1 MMAKI
6 FFTCN
11 YHKNPARAN
20 TGKLLQ
26 YIGTRESV
34 EKLPT
39 GIDHSPSTVRQQ
51 RLITDIVKSFPHS
64 REYVEYK
71 NYETYSTK
79 SNATNF
85 INAVIERDDIRRL
98 DNLMT
103 YIAERPGVEKV
114 GTHGLFTQTDDKI
127 DLDAVAKEVNNHGG
141 IVFTYILSLRR
152 EDAERL
158 GYNNAQAWKD
168 LVRRNV
174 AEIAEA
180 HNISLSNLQWYAGFH
195 NKDHHPH
202 IHLVVYSKDGKQGW
216 NTKKTI
222 EDMRRLFGNDIFRNE
237 QYKLFQMETLQRD
250 LVKER
255 VKDLIEDA
263 FSMYP
268 VSWEMQYLFE
278 TLRQQLKNHTGKKVY
293 GYLPKEIKK
302 TVNKIVAEFA
312 KDEDVAELY
321 AEWNKINR
329 EKLSLYYENK
339 EPDIPLE
346 DNKEFRSLKNDIIR
360 AAVQMD
366 TYLVNQGYSTEQKV
380 GFLFTNVFRAFLKLF
395 QNNYNKHAN
404 RLGRQIDRKLMTAIE
419 AKKAAHGI
427 KTEKGVPFDYNEPTM
442 NL

>member
-1 MMAKI
+1 MAKI

-11 YHKNPARAN
+11 YYKNPARAN
-20 TGKLLQ
+20 TGRLLR

-51 RLITDIVKSFPHS
+51 RLIADIIKSFPHS
-64 REYVEYK
+64 KEYVEYE
-71 NYETYSTK
+71 NYNNSSTK

-85 INAVIERDDIRRL
+85 INAVIERDDVYRL
-98 DNLMT
+98 DKLVS
-103 YIAERPGVEKV
+103 YIAERPGVEKL
-114 GTHGLFTQTDDKI
+114 GTHGLFAQSDDKI
-127 DLDAVAKEVNNHGG
+127 NLDEVAEEVNAHNG
-141 IVFTYILSLRR
+141 IVFTHILSLRR

-158 GYNNAQAWKD
+158 GYNNARAWKD

-174 AEIAEA
+174 VEIAEA
-180 HNISLSNLQWYAGFH
+180 HNITLSNLQWYAGFH

-202 IHLVVYSKDGKQGW
+202 IHLVVYSKDDKQGW
-216 NTKKTI
+216 ITKKTI
-222 EDMRRLFGNDIFRNE
+222 EDMRRLFANDIFRNE
-237 QYKLFQMETLQRD
+237 QYKLFQMETQQRD

-255 VKDLIEDA
+255 VKDLIEDV

-268 VSWEMQYLFE
+268 ASWELQNLFE
-278 TLRQQLKNHTGKKVY
+278 ILRQQLKNYSGKKVY
-293 GYLPKEIKK
+293 GYLPKEIKE

-329 EKLSLYYENK
+329 EKLSLYYEKK

-346 DNKEFRSLKNDIIR
+346 DNKEFRSLKNDIIS

-380 GFLFTNVFRAFLKLF
+380 GFLFTNVFRAFLRLF
-395 QNNYNKHAN
+395 QNNYNRHATH
-404 RLGRQIDRKLMTAIE
+404 LGRQMDRKLLSAIE
-419 AKKAAHGI
+419 AKKAAHGL
-427 KTEKGVPFDYNEPTM
+427 KTDKGVAYDYNETTM
-442 NL
+442 

>member
-1 MMAKI
+1 MAKI

-11 YHKNPARAN
+11 YYKNPARAN
-20 TGKLLQ
+20 TGRLLR

-39 GIDHSPSTVRQQ
+39 GIDHSPPTVWQQ

-64 REYVEYK
+64 KEYVEYE
-71 NYETYSTK
+71 NYNNSSTK
-79 SNATNF
+79 SNAINF
-85 INAVIERDDIRRL
+85 INAVIERDDVRRL
-98 DNLMT
+98 DKLVS
-103 YIAERPGVEKV
+103 YIAERPGVEKL

-127 DLDAVAKEVNNHGG
+127 DLDEVAEEVNAHNG
-141 IVFTYILSLRR
+141 IVFTHILSLRQ

-180 HNISLSNLQWYAGFH
+180 HNISLSNLKWYAGFH

-202 IHLVVYSKDGKQGW
+202 IHLVVYSKDGNQGW
-216 NTKKTI
+216 ITKKTI
-222 EDMRRLFGNDIFRNE
+222 EDMRRLFANDIFRNE
-237 QYKLFQMETLQRD
+237 QYKLFQMETQQRD
-250 LVKER
+250 LVKGR
-255 VKDLIEDA
+255 VRDLLEDA

-278 TLRQQLKNHTGKKVY
+278 TLQQQLKNYSGKKVY
-293 GYLPKEIKK
+293 GYLPKEIKE

-312 KDEDVAELY
+312 KDEDVAEHY
-321 AEWNKINR
+321 AEGNKIKR
-329 EKLSLYYENK
+329 EKRSLYNEKK
-339 EPDIPLE
+339 ELDIPLE

-366 TYLVNQGYSTEQKV
+366 TYLMNQGYSTEQKV

-395 QNNYNKHAN
+395 QNNYNRHAN
-404 RLGRQIDRKLMTAIE
+404 RLGKQIDRKLMSAIE
-419 AKKAAHGI
+419 AKKAALGI
-427 KTEKGVPFDYNEPTM
+427 KTEKGVAYDYNEPIM

>member
-1 MMAKI
+1 MAKI
-6 FFTCN
+6 FFTSN
-11 YHKNPARAN
+11 YYKNPARAN
-20 TGKLLQ
+20 TGRLIR

-34 EKLPT
+34 EKLPI
-39 GIDHSPSTVRQQ
+39 GLDHSPSTVRQQ
-51 RLITDIVKSFPHS
+51 RLIAEVLKSFPHS

-71 NYETYSTK
+71 NYKSDSTK

-85 INAVIERDDIRRL
+85 INAVIERDDVRRL
-98 DNLMT
+98 DKLMT
-103 YIAERPGVEKV
+103 YIAERPGVEKI

-127 DLDAVAKEVNNHGG
+127 DLDEVAEEVNDHNG
-141 IVFTYILSLRR
+141 IVFTHILSLRR

-174 AEIAEA
+174 AELAEA

-216 NTKKTI
+216 ITKKTI

-237 QYKLFQMETLQRD
+237 QYKLFQMETQQRD

-263 FSMYP
+263 FSIYP

-278 TLRQQLKNHTGKKVY
+278 NLRQQLKNHSGKKVY
-293 GYLPKEIKK
+293 GYLPKEIKE

-329 EKLSLYYENK
+329 EKLSLYYEKK

-360 AAVQMD
+360 AAVQKEN
-366 TYLVNQGYSTEQKV
+366 YLVNTGYSTEQKV
-380 GFLFTNVFRAFLKLF
+380 GFLFTNVFRAFLRLF
-395 QNNYNKHAN
+395 QNSYNRHAN
-404 RLGRQIDRKLMTAIE
+404 RLGRQMDRKLISAIE
-419 AKKAAHGI
+419 AKKAAHGL
-427 KTEKGVPFDYNEPTM
+427 KTDKGVAYDYNEPTM
-442 NL
+442 

>member
-1 MMAKI
+1 MAKI
-6 FFTCN
+6 FFTSN
-11 YHKNPARAN
+11 YYKNPAKAN
-20 TGKLLQ
+20 TGRLLR

-51 RLITDIVKSFPHS
+51 RLIAEVLKSFPHS
-64 REYVEYK
+64 REYLEYK
-71 NYETYSTK
+71 NYESDSTK

-85 INAVIERDDIRRL
+85 INAVIERNDVSRL
-98 DNLMT
+98 DKLVS
-103 YIAERPGVEKV
+103 YIAERPGVEKI
-114 GTHGLFTQTDDKI
+114 GSHGLFSQTDDKI
-127 DLDAVAKEVNNHGG
+127 DLDAVAEEVNNHNG
-141 IVFTYILSLRR
+141 IVFTHIISLRR

-174 AEIAEA
+174 TELAEA

-216 NTKKTI
+216 ITKKTI
-222 EDMRRLFGNDIFRNE
+222 EDMRRLFAGDIFRNE
-237 QYKLFQMETLQRD
+237 QYKLFQMETQQRD
-250 LVKER
+250 MVKER
-255 VKDLIEDA
+255 VKDLIEDV

-268 VSWEMQYLFE
+268 VSLEIYSLFE
-278 TLRQQLKNHTGKKVY
+278 TLQHQLKNHSGKKVY
-293 GYLPKEIKK
+293 GYLPKEIKE
-302 TVNKIVAEFA
+302 TVNQIVAEFA

-329 EKLSLYYENK
+329 EKLSLYYEKK

-346 DNKEFRSLKNDIIR
+346 LNKEFRSLKNDIIR

-366 TYLVNQGYSTEQKV
+366 NYMVNSGYSTEQKV

-395 QNNYNKHAN
+395 QNSYNKHAN
-404 RLGRQIDRKLMTAIE
+404 RLGRQIDKKLMSAIE
-419 AKKAAHGI
+419 AKKAAHGL
-427 KTEKGVPFDYNEPTM
+427 KSDKGVAYDYNEPTIIM
-442 NL
+442 

>member
-1 MMAKI
+1 MAKI

-11 YHKNPARAN
+11 YYKNPAGAN
-20 TGKLLQ
+20 TGRLLR

-34 EKLPT
+34 EKLPS

-51 RLITDIVKSFPHS
+51 RLIADIVKTFPHS
-64 REYVEYK
+64 KEYVEYQ
-71 NYETYSTK
+71 NYETDSTK

-85 INAVIERDDIRRL
+85 INAVIERDDVRRL
-98 DNLMT
+98 DKLMT
-103 YIAERPGVEKV
+103 YIAERPSVEKI

-127 DLDAVAKEVNNHGG
+127 DLDAVAEEVNAHNG
-141 IVFTYILSLRR
+141 IVFTHILSLRR

-158 GYNNAQAWKD
+158 GYNNARAWKD

-202 IHLVVYSKDGKQGW
+202 IHLVVYAKDGNQGW
-216 NTKKTI
+216 ITKKTI
-222 EDMRRLFGNDIFRNE
+222 EDMRRLFANDIFRNE
-237 QYKLFQMETLQRD
+237 QYKLFQMETQQRD

-255 VKDLIEDA
+255 VKDLIEDV

-268 VSWEMQYLFE
+268 VSWKMQYLFE
-278 TLRQQLKNHTGKKVY
+278 TLRQQLKNHSGKKVY
-293 GYLPKEIKK
+293 GYLPKEIKE

-329 EKLSLYYENK
+329 EKLSLYYEKK

-380 GFLFTNVFRAFLKLF
+380 GFLFTNVFRAFLRLF
-395 QNNYNKHAN
+395 QNNYNRHTA
-404 RLGRQIDRKLMTAIE
+404 RLGRQMDRKLMSAIE
-419 AKKAAHGI
+419 AKKAAHGL
-427 KTEKGVPFDYNEPTM
+427 KTDKGVAYDYNEPTM
-442 NL
+442 

>member
-1 MMAKI
+1 MDKYNWRFPKLDGGLEQGINDGGIATFKGSKLY
-6 FFTCN
+6 T
-11 YHKNPARAN
+11 YLAREICQN
-20 TGKLLQ
+20 
-26 YIGTRESV
+26 S
-34 EKLPT
+34 
-39 GIDHSPSTVRQQ
+39 
-51 RLITDIVKSFPHS
+51 
-64 REYVEYK
+64 
-71 NYETYSTK
+71 
-79 SNATNF
+79 
-85 INAVIERDDIRRL
+85 
-98 DNLMT
+98 
-103 YIAERPGVEKV
+103 
-114 GTHGLFTQTDDKI
+114 
-127 DLDAVAKEVNNHGG
+127 LDAKAEGEKTVIVEFNNLSLKKSEYPSLFALDSIFKDCRDYWEQRMEPKLERFLAEADKKLVNDT
-141 IVFTYILSLRR
+141 IVFTHILSLRR

-174 AEIAEA
+174 AEIAKA

-195 NKDHHPH
+195 DKDHHPH

-216 NTKKTI
+216 ITKKTI

-237 QYKLFQMETLQRD
+237 QYKLFQMETQQRD

-255 VKDLIEDA
+255 VKDLLEDA

-278 TLRQQLKNHTGKKVY
+278 TLRQQLKNYSGKKMY
-293 GYLPKEIKK
+293 GYLPKDIKE

-329 EKLSLYYENK
+329 EKLSLYYEKK

-366 TYLVNQGYSTEQKV
+366 NYLVNTGYSTEQRV
-380 GFLFTNVFRAFLKLF
+380 GFLFTNVFRSFLRLF
-395 QNNYNKHAN
+395 QNNYNRHAN
-404 RLGRQIDRKLMTAIE
+404 RLGRQMDRKLMSAIE
-419 AKKAAHGI
+419 AKKAAHGL
-427 KTEKGVPFDYNEPTM
+427 KTDKGVVFDYNEPTM
-442 NL
+442 

>member
-1 MMAKI
+1 MEYE
-6 FFTCN
+6 N
-11 YHKNPARAN
+11 YNN
-20 TGKLLQ
+20 
-26 YIGTRESV
+26 S
-34 EKLPT
+34 
-39 GIDHSPSTVRQQ
+39 
-51 RLITDIVKSFPHS
+51 
-64 REYVEYK
+64 
-71 NYETYSTK
+71 STK
-79 SNATNF
+79 SNAINF
-85 INAVIERDDIRRL
+85 INAVIERDDVRRL
-98 DNLMT
+98 DKLVS
-103 YIAERPGVEKV
+103 YIAERPGVEKL

-127 DLDAVAKEVNNHGG
+127 DLDEVAEEVNAHNG
-141 IVFTYILSLRR
+141 IVFTHILSLRQ

-180 HNISLSNLQWYAGFH
+180 HNISLSNLKWYAGFH

-202 IHLVVYSKDGKQGW
+202 IHLVVYSKDGNQGW
-216 NTKKTI
+216 ITKKTI
-222 EDMRRLFGNDIFRNE
+222 EDMRRLFANDIFRNE
-237 QYKLFQMETLQRD
+237 QYKLFQMETQQRD
-250 LVKER
+250 LVKGR
-255 VKDLIEDA
+255 VRDLLEDA

-278 TLRQQLKNHTGKKVY
+278 TLQQQLKNYSGKKVY
-293 GYLPKEIKK
+293 GYLPKEIKE

-329 EKLSLYYENK
+329 EKLSLYYEKK
-339 EPDIPLE
+339 ELDIPLE

-366 TYLVNQGYSTEQKV
+366 TYLMNQGYSTEQKV

-395 QNNYNKHAN
+395 QNNYNRHAN
-404 RLGRQIDRKLMTAIE
+404 RLGKQIDRKLMSAIE
-419 AKKAAHGI
+419 AKKAALGI
-427 KTEKGVPFDYNEPTM
+427 KTEKGVAYDYNEPIM

>member
-1 MMAKI
+1 MAKI

-11 YHKNPARAN
+11 YYKNPARAN
-20 TGKLLQ
+20 TGRLLR

-51 RLITDIVKSFPHS
+51 RLIAGVLKSFPHS

-71 NYETYSTK
+71 NYESDSTK

-85 INAVIERDDIRRL
+85 INAVIERNDVSRIDKL
-98 DNLMT
+98 VS
-103 YIAERPGVEKV
+103 YIAERPGVEKI
-114 GTHGLFTQTDDKI
+114 GSHGLFSQTDDKI
-127 DLDAVAKEVNNHGG
+127 DLDAVAEEVNNHNG
-141 IVFTYILSLRR
+141 IVFTHIISLRR

-174 AEIAEA
+174 TELAEA
-180 HNISLSNLQWYAGFH
+180 HSINLSNLQWYAGFH

-216 NTKKTI
+216 ITKKTI
-222 EDMRRLFGNDIFRNE
+222 QDMRRLFAGDVFHNE
-237 QYKLFQMETLQRD
+237 QYKLFQMETQQRD
-250 LVKER
+250 MVKER
-255 VKDLIEDA
+255 VKDLIEDV

-268 VSWEMQYLFE
+268 VSLEIHSLFE
-278 TLRQQLKNHTGKKVY
+278 ILQQQLKNHSGKKVY
-293 GYLPKEIKK
+293 GYLPKEIKE
-302 TVNKIVAEFA
+302 TVNQIVAEFA

-329 EKLSLYYENK
+329 EKLSLYYEK
-339 EPDIPLE
+339 EGPDIPLE
-346 DNKEFRSLKNDIIR
+346 LNKEFRSLKNDIIR

-366 TYLVNQGYSTEQKV
+366 SYLVNTGYSTEQKV
-380 GFLFTNVFRAFLKLF
+380 GFLFTGVFRAFLKLF
-395 QNNYNKHAN
+395 QNSYNKHAN
-404 RLGRQIDRKLMTAIE
+404 RLGRQIDKKLMSAIE
-419 AKKAAHGI
+419 AKKAAHGL
-427 KTEKGVPFDYNEPTM
+427 KSDKGVAYDYNEPTITM
-442 NL
+442 

>member
-1 MMAKI
+1 MAKI

-11 YHKNPARAN
+11 YYKNPAKAN
-20 TGKLLQ
+20 TGRLLR

-39 GIDHSPSTVRQQ
+39 GIDRSPSTVRQQ
-51 RLITDIVKSFPHS
+51 RLIAEVVKTFPHS
-64 REYVEYK
+64 REYDEYK
-71 NYETYSTK
+71 NYESESTK

-85 INAVIERDDIRRL
+85 INAVIELDDVQRL
-98 DNLMT
+98 DKLVS
-103 YIAERPGVEKV
+103 YIAERPGVEKI
-114 GTHGLFTQTDDKI
+114 GTHGLFSHTDDKI
-127 DLDAVAKEVNNHGG
+127 DLDEVAEEVNAHKG
-141 IVFTYILSLRR
+141 IVFTHILSLHR

-158 GYNNAQAWKD
+158 GYNNTRAWKD

-174 AEIAEA
+174 CEIAEA

-216 NTKKTI
+216 ITKKTI
-222 EDMRRLFGNDIFRNE
+222 KDMRRLFANDIFRNE
-237 QYKLFQMETLQRD
+237 QYKLFQMETQQRD

-255 VKDLIEDA
+255 VKDLIEDN
-263 FSMYP
+263 FIVYP
-268 VSWEMQYLFE
+268 ASWELQNLFE
-278 TLRQQLKNHTGKKVY
+278 ILRQQLKKHSGKKLY
-293 GYLPKEIKK
+293 GYLPKDIKE
-302 TVNKIVAEFA
+302 TVNKIVSEFA

-329 EKLSLYYENK
+329 EKLSLYYEKK

-366 TYLVNQGYSTEQKV
+366 NYLVNSGYSTEQKV
-380 GFLFTNVFRAFLKLF
+380 SFLFTNVLRAFLQLF
-395 QNNYNKHAN
+395 QNNYEKHTN
-404 RLGRQIDRKLMTAIE
+404 RLGRQVDRKLRSKIAQ
-419 AKKAAHGI
+419 KKLALGI
-427 KTEKGVPFDYNEPTM
+427 RPEQSDYENSYEQSM
-442 NL
+442 